1 MATTKK
7 TTVKKTT
14 AKKTAPKKKVEVPQH
29 IGLVRNDSWL
39 EPFEDAIRGRHD
51 HALWKISQLTK
62 NGKQKLTDFASGHFY
77 FGLHKLAK
85 GWVFREWAPNA
96 TEIYLIGDFN
106 NWQENEKFKCKRIEG
121 TGNWELKLS
130 EKAIKHGQALQDESQ
145 VEWGRR

>member
-7 TTVKKTT
+7 TTKK
-14 AKKTAPKKKVEVPQH
+14 AEPQPEH

-51 HALWKISQLTK
+51 HAVWKLNQLTR
-62 NGKQKLTDFASGHFY
+62 NGKTSLKDFASGHLY
-77 FGLHKLAK
+77 FGLHKQLR

-106 NWQENEKFKCKRIEG
+106 DWKEDEK
-121 TGNWELKLS
+121 
-130 EKAIKHGQALQDESQ
+130 
-145 VEWGRR
+145 